1 MSFAYPGTSFST
13 REKLAIRLVACCA
26 AVLLVAP
33 TMASETVTYAVLAAD
48 GKHAGRHSIHRDET
62 GLTSVEFLFKENGRG
77 PELKESFR
85 VAANGTFSEY
95 RVKGSAESGAVVDEV
110 FVRAG
115 EIARWQTPFDRGE
128 VTMPAHAMYAPLAGT
143 PEVLSVLIAA
153 SRASGDR
160 GLPLI
165 PTGMLAVRRVAEIEV
180 RAGSSRRLVQLLALE
195 GLGFMPT
202 LVWVNDESTPR
213 VFARL
218 VPAGF
223 ELIEQG
229 WESSVPLLRAK
240 QIEWENAA
248 VAALHERLV
257 HKLVGT
263 MLIRNVR
270 IFDSEHG
277 SVNPARNVLI
287 SGGRITSIVPVD
299 AQVEADNI
307 VEGGGRV
314 LLPGLFD
321 MHSHVLPWEEGGLH
335 LAAGVTTMRDM
346 GSDNATLQKLM
357 AEERAGRILWPHIV
371 PAGLIEGDGPAA
383 LRRGFVVKDSSEA
396 KAAVDWYATR
406 GYPQI
411 KIYNSFPKAIVREIA
426 HYAHDKGL
434 RVSGHVPAS
443 MRAQEAV
450 ESGFDEIQ
458 HINQVM
464 LNFLADDT
472 TDTRTLER
480 FRLPAERTG
489 ELNFDGRQVQDF
501 IALLARRG
509 TVIDATLSTFEF
521 LHQRNGEMWPV
532 VASLADHLPPHVRRG
547 RLAAEMDIPDDAAAQ
562 RYRRSFDKMVEF
574 VGRAYRAGVPLVAG
588 TDELA
593 GFTLQHELE
602 LYVRTGLT
610 PAQVLQIATWNG
622 ARYAGVLADR
632 GSIEVG
638 KRADLI
644 LCDGD
649 PTVNISDLRR
659 LRLVLKN
666 GDAYYP
672 SEIHAALNIKPF
684 AEPLLVRAVETDN

>member
-1 MSFAYPGTSFST
+1 MPFTHAGTTFCT
-13 REKLAIRLVACCA
+13 CEKLAIRLVACCA

-33 TMASETVTYAVLAAD
+33 TMASEKVTYAVLTVD
-48 GKHAGRHSIHRDET
+48 GKPAGHHIIHRDDT
-62 GLTSVEFLFKENGRG
+62 DLTSVEFLFKENGRG

-95 RVKGSAESGAVVDEV
+95 RVKGIAESGAIVDEV
-110 FVRAG
+110 FIRAG
-115 EIARWQTPFDRGE
+115 EMARWQSPFDGGE
-128 VTMPAHAMYAPLAGT
+128 VKMPAHAMYAPLAGT

-153 SRASGDR
+153 SGARSDR

-165 PTGMLAVRRVAEIEV
+165 PTGKLSVRRVADIEV
-180 RAGSSRRLVQLLALE
+180 GAGRAKRLVQLLALE

-202 LVWVNDESTPR
+202 LVWASDESTPR
-213 VFARL
+213 MFALL

-223 ELIEQG
+223 QLIEQG

-248 VAALHERLV
+248 VVALHDRLV

-263 MLIRNVR
+263 TLIRNVR
-270 IFDSEHG
+270 IFDSERG
-277 SVNPARNVLI
+277 TVNPAMNVLVR
-287 SGGRITSIVPVD
+287 GGRITSIIPVD
-299 AQVEADNI
+299 AHVEADNI
-307 VEGGGRV
+307 VEAGGRV

-346 GSDNATLQKLM
+346 GSDNGTLQKLM

-383 LRRGFVVKDSSEA
+383 LRRGFVIKDSSEA
-396 KAAVDWYATR
+396 KAAVDWYAAR
-406 GYPQI
+406 SYPQI
-411 KIYNSFPKAIVREIA
+411 KIYNSFPKGIVREVA
-426 HYAHDKGL
+426 DYAHAKGL
-434 RVSGHVPAS
+434 RVSGHVPAF

-480 FRLPAERTG
+480 FRLPAEKTA
-489 ELNFDGRQVQDF
+489 ELNLDSRRVQDF

-509 TVIDATLSTFEF
+509 TVLDATVSTFEF

-532 VASLADHLPPHVRRG
+532 VASFDDHLPPHVRRG

-622 ARYAGVLADR
+622 AKYAGVLADR

-649 PTVNISDLRR
+649 PTVDISDIRR

-684 AEPLLVRAVETDN
+684 TEPLLVRTAGTDN